1 MMETTIKDN
10 ALIQGAADDTA
21 HSGEHHDAD
30 HHDYAGDVMLG
41 FWIYIM
47 SDVIL
52 FATLFATYAVL
63 NSSFAGG
70 LTPKDL
76 FDLKFVLVETALL
89 LFSSFTFG
97 MAMLAAQQKNLKVVV
112 YWLLAT
118 FALGAGF
125 LAMEIYEFVHFSHA
139 GATPQSSGYWSAF
152 YALVGTHGLHVLGG
166 LIWMLVLF
174 VHFKRDGLT
183 ADNSVRLAC
192 LSLFWHFLDVIWVC
206 VFSVVY
212 LMGVM

>member
-1 MMETTIKDN
+1 MTT
-10 ALIQGAADDTA
+10 DTA
-21 HSGEHHDAD
+21 HPVTPGHTLEAD
-30 HHDYAGDVMLG
+30 HHDHAGDTLLG

-52 FATLFATYAVL
+52 FASLFAVYAVL
-63 NSSFAGG
+63 NNSFAGG

-97 MAMLAAQQKNLKVVV
+97 MAMLGAQRKNMKNTVF
-112 YWLLAT
+112 WLIIT
-118 FALGAGF
+118 FLLGAGF
-125 LAMEIYEFVHFSHA
+125 LVMEIYEFYHFSHE
-139 GATPQSSGYWSAF
+139 GATPQSSAYWSAF

-174 VHFKRDGLT
+174 VHFKRDGLDET
-183 ADNSVRLAC
+183 NSVRLAC
-192 LSLFWHFLDVIWVC
+192 LSLFWHFLDVIWIC

>member
-1 MMETTIKDN
+1 MNHTVDNTPIK
-10 ALIQGAADDTA
+10 
-21 HSGEHHDAD
+21 HSNVVSHDEHHD
-30 HHDYAGDVMLG
+30 HHDYGGDVMLG

-63 NSSFAGG
+63 NSSFAEG
-70 LTPKDL
+70 LMPKDL
-76 FDLKFVLVETALL
+76 FELKFVLVETALL

-97 MAMLAAQQKNLKVVV
+97 MAMLGMQRNDMKKTIT
-112 YWLLAT
+112 WLLVT

-125 LAMEIYEFVHFSHA
+125 LGMEIYEFMHFSHL

-166 LIWMLVLF
+166 LLWMLVLF
-174 VHFKRDGLT
+174 VHFKRDGLSEE
-183 ADNSVRLAC
+183 NRVRLSC
-192 LSLFWHFLDVIWVC
+192 LSLFWHFLDVIWIC